1 VLPSESGGESGK
13 AELPSIGM
21 WDFQLAINKTACAP
35 RPMRVPCS
43 AGFVNTTSGGCE
55 CLPGHQNLDGVCVST
70 KTACQAATFT
80 LNPNVTKWTDNS
92 TFNISFSDGRDPTNI
107 TVLMRPRV
115 ALRSATASNTATLLG
130 LGQVVPG
137 AYEVELQEAGSRCT
151 LLSSVNVGC
160 SEGYIAAGGTGG
172 NCTKDLT
179 QCIDTIQWRDPT
191 THRCRQKPAVAV
203 SGSSTDVAIIVVK
216 TNKTKTTRGTVQVRL
231 TSGDVDPSAPVH
243 WTALLPPSTPWLTCN
258 VLNGTVDGRTST
270 ATFVVDADASGKK
283 DTGGASPLR
292 STVTVTSTMNSANWP
307 VPFMDGSDRRTI
319 EVSVQVVA
327 VAYLAESDITVSSK
341 EDRQP
346 LSLSRIPVATSLTVT
361 VVTYD
366 CDRLPIE
373 RDQQLKLRLWKSAA
387 ASSESRNITLL
398 YAGNGCA
405 FNAEIPGTALSDPG
419 AYQLEVSSLT
429 PLGISGSEAAQDST
443 IVLSLETFDSSVA
456 RTVQGAVLGSLGVCV
471 LVGMLFMIFRNP
483 KKAQQLVLSFLTN
496 EFKML
501 VALITDVWDIIGT
514 LTCPILGDMPCR
526 ARRVSTCCRFVRP
539 SGCVLCRRLRRVL
552 HLPRPLAR
560 RG

>member
-1 VLPSESGGESGK
+1 
-13 AELPSIGM
+13 
-21 WDFQLAINKTACAP
+21 
-35 RPMRVPCS
+35 
-43 AGFVNTTSGGCE
+43 
-55 CLPGHQNLDGVCVST
+55 
-70 KTACQAATFT
+70 
-80 LNPNVTKWTDNS
+80 
-92 TFNISFSDGRDPTNI
+92 
-107 TVLMRPRV
+107 
-115 ALRSATASNTATLLG
+115 
-130 LGQVVPG
+130 
-137 AYEVELQEAGSRCT
+137 
-151 LLSSVNVGC
+151 
-160 SEGYIAAGGTGG
+160 
-172 NCTKDLT
+172 
-179 QCIDTIQWRDPT
+179 
-191 THRCRQKPAVAV
+191 
-203 SGSSTDVAIIVVK
+203 
-216 TNKTKTTRGTVQVRL
+216 
-231 TSGDVDPSAPVH
+231 
-243 WTALLPPSTPWLTCN
+243 
-258 VLNGTVDGRTST
+258 
-270 ATFVVDADASGKK
+270 
-283 DTGGASPLR
+283 
-292 STVTVTSTMNSANWP
+292 MNSANGP
-307 VPFMDGSDRRTI
+307 VPFMEGSDRRTI

-346 LSLSRIPVATSLTVT
+346 VTLSRIPVATSLTVT

-429 PLGISGSEAAQDST
+429 PLGISGSGAAQDST
-443 IVLSLETFDSSVA
+443 VVLALETFDSSVA

-501 VALITDVWDIIGT
+501 VALITDIWDIVGT
-514 LTCPILGDMPCR
+514 LTCPILGDVARR
-526 ARRVSTCCRFVRP
+526 ARRVGTGCRFVRP
-539 SGCVLCRRLRRVL
+539 SGCVLCRRLLGVL

-560 RG
+560 RGHH